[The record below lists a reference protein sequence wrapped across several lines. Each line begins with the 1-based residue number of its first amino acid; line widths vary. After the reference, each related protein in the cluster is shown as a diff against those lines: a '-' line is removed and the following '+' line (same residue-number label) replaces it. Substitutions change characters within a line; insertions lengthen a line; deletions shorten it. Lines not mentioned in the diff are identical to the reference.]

1 MNQYQIEWS
10 RGPGSGASILRVEII
25 SCYQWGGEGHD
36 LYHVV
41 MVVWTFGMFRI
52 LIPAIT
58 IPGAAYSSAEN
69 VLVHYLRP

>member
-10 RGPGSGASILRVEII
+10 RGPGSRASIRRVEVIYF
-25 SCYQWGGEGHD
+25 YQCGGGND

-41 MVVWTFGMFRI
+41 MVFLTFGMFGL
-52 LIPAIT
+52 LIPVIA
-58 IPGAAYSSAEN
+58 IPGAAYTSAEN

>member
-10 RGPGSGASILRVEII
+10 RGPGSGASILRVEVI
-25 SCYQWGGEGHD
+25 YFHQWGGHD

-41 MVVWTFGMFRI
+41 MVFWTFGMFGL
-52 LIPAIT
+52 LIPAIA
-58 IPGAAYSSAEN
+58 IPGAAYISAGN